1 MPWKLSKAVGVTK
14 CWAGIDALATRP
26 SQAAALM
33 GAAIVSQALGVERDS
48 VSDAVRGIL
57 IAG

>member
-1 MPWKLSKAVGVTK
+1 
-14 CWAGIDALATRP
+14 
-26 SQAAALM
+26 M